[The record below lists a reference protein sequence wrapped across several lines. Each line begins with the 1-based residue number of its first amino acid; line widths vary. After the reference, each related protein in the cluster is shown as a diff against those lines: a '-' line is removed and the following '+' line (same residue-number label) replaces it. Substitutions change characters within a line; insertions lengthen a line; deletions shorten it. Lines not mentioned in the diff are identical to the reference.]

1 MKKLFTILLAAIS
14 CTVVKAQSVGIG
26 TSSPNASAALDIV
39 SPLNNKGLL
48 IPRMTSGQRLAVT
61 VSAATAGLMVYETTT
76 SSFWFYNGSVWNQ
89 IGTGGVSPWTVSG
102 TNIYNSNT
110 GNVGI
115 GTSSP
120 TYKFHVAGNNILL
133 NGTNPIFQLQQAGVN
148 TGYLQASSNDLKIGT
163 NSGNGSGKTII
174 RMDGTDRVFIDS
186 IGQVG
191 IGRSAPA
198 YDLDINGNQRIQST
212 STVTKSVLSMYAN
225 PYLGIDPNGTGSSY
239 ISFFNFNSIGGGNY
253 DYTSKYKLEFE
264 GGVSER
270 LKMYHASYPNQFVLD
285 KDGDV
290 GINTLPAE
298 KLHVVGNILL
308 QNGNPLLKLKTT
320 SAITTAK
327 TGIQFNGPSSNFAN
341 ISYTEGALFLSGRDT
356 TVTGNVVPD
365 LVLNSGNTGLGTA
378 TPTEKL
384 HLIGNV
390 LVNYINPTIQLQN
403 SAVDK
408 GFMQLNGNDLRIG
421 TNSSNING
429 KFVVRTAAGD
439 QFFVDNAGY
448 VGIGVA
454 GAGAEARVHVGTG
467 LGVSLTSN
475 GYMMLGNTASSNV
488 VFDNNEIQARNNSNA
503 VSLTLQRSGGS
514 VRIGGT
520 PVPSG
525 YKLAIDGKVI
535 CEELK
540 VKLASSGWPDYVF
553 ADNYKLSSLT
563 EIEKFINLH
572 KHLPNIPS
580 AVEVEKNGIEVGD
593 MQKKIIEKIEELTL
607 YIIQLEKQVAELKK
621 GKN

>member
-1 MKKLFTILLAAIS
+1 MKKIFIILLAAIS
-14 CTVVKAQSVGIG
+14 CKGIKAQGVGIG
-26 TSSPNASAALDIV
+26 TTTPNASAQLDIV

-48 IPRMTSGQRLAVT
+48 IPRMTSAQRLAIA
-61 VSAATAGLMVYETTT
+61 SPIAPGLMVYETTT

-89 IGTGGVSPWTVSG
+89 IGTGGASPWTVSG

-120 TYKFHVAGNNILL
+120 AYKFHVAGNNMLI
-133 NGTNPIFQLQQAGVN
+133 NGTNPIFQLQQAGVS
-148 TGYLQASSNDLKIGT
+148 TGFVQLSSDDLRIGT
-163 NSGNGSGKTII
+163 NSGNTAGAMVI
-174 RMDGTDRVFIDS
+174 RMNGTDRVFVDS

-191 IGRSAPA
+191 IGRSAPG

-212 STVTKSVLSMYAN
+212 STVIKSVLSLYAN
-225 PYLGIDPNGTGSSY
+225 PFLAVDPTGFGSSY

-253 DYTSKYKLEFE
+253 SYTSKYKLEFE
-264 GGVSER
+264 GGSSER

-290 GINTLPAE
+290 GINTLPSE
-298 KLHVVGNILL
+298 KLHVVGDMLL
-308 QNGNPLLKLKTT
+308 QNVNPILKLKMTGAVATT
-320 SAITTAK
+320 KSV
-327 TGIQFNGPSSNFAN
+327 IQFNSSSAN
-341 ISYTEGALFLSGRDT
+341 LGNIAYTNSSLILSGSDT

-365 LVLNSGNTGLGTA
+365 LVIKSGNIGLGTA

-384 HLIGNV
+384 HLIGNM
-390 LVNYINPTIQLQN
+390 LVNYINPIIQFQQ
-403 SAVDK
+403 SATDK
-408 GFMQLNGNDLRIG
+408 GFIQLNGNDLRIG

-429 KFVVRTAAGD
+429 KFVVKTAAGD

-448 VGIGVA
+448 IGIGVP
-454 GAGAEARVHVGTG
+454 GANAEARVHVGTG
-467 LGVSLTSN
+467 LGAGLTSN
-475 GYMMLGNTASSNV
+475 GYLMLGNTSGINV
-488 VFDNNEIQARNNSNA
+488 VFDNNEIQARSNNTASG
-503 VSLTLQRSGGS
+503 LTLQRSGGT
-514 VRIGGT
+514 VRIGAT

-525 YKLAIDGKVI
+525 YKFAIDGKVI

-540 VKLASSGWPDYVF
+540 VKLVSSGWPDYVF

-572 KHLPNIPS
+572 KHLPNMPS
-580 AVEVEKNGIEVGD
+580 AAEVEKNGIEVGD
-593 MQKKIIEKIEELTL
+593 MQKKVMEKIEELTL
-607 YIIQLEKQVAELKK
+607 YVIQLEKQVAELKK
-621 GKN
+621 EKK

>member
-1 MKKLFTILLAAIS
+1 MKKIFIILLAVIS
-14 CTVVKAQSVGIG
+14 CKCIQAQSVGIG
-26 TSSPNASAALDIV
+26 TTTPNASAQLDIV

-48 IPRMTSGQRLAVT
+48 IPRMTSAQRLAIA
-61 VSAATAGLMVYETTT
+61 SPIAPGLMVYETTT
-76 SSFWFYNGSVWNQ
+76 NSFWFYNGSVWNQ
-89 IGTGGVSPWTVSG
+89 IGTGGASPWTISG
-102 TNIYNSNT
+102 NNIYNSNT

-120 TYKFHVAGNNILL
+120 TSKFHIAGNNMLI
-133 NGTNPIFQLQQAGVN
+133 NGTNPIFQLQQAGVS
-148 TGYLQASSNDLKIGT
+148 TGFLQLSGDDMRMGT
-163 NSGNGSGKTII
+163 NSGNTAGAMVI
-174 RMDGTDRVFIDS
+174 RMNGTDRIFIDS

-191 IGRSAPA
+191 IGRSVPT

-212 STVTKSVLSMYAN
+212 STVTKSVLSLYAN
-225 PYLGIDPNGTGSSY
+225 PFLGIDPTGTGSSF

-253 DYTSKYKLEFE
+253 NYTSKYKLEFE
-264 GGVSER
+264 GGSSER
-270 LKMYHASYPNQFVLD
+270 LKMYHASYPDQFVLD

-290 GINTLPAE
+290 GINTGFPSE
-298 KLHVVGNILL
+298 KLHVVGDMLL
-308 QNGNPLLKLKTT
+308 QDGNPILKIKMTGTAATT
-320 SAITTAK
+320 KSVIE
-327 TGIQFNGPSSNFAN
+327 FNGSSAN
-341 ISYTEGALFLSGRDT
+341 LGNIAYTNGSLVLSGSDT
-356 TVTGNVVPD
+356 TVAGNIVPD
-365 LVLNSGNTGLGTA
+365 LVIKSGNTGLGTA

-384 HLIGNV
+384 HLIGNM
-390 LVNYINPTIQLQN
+390 LVNNLNPIIQFQN
-403 SAVDK
+403 SGTDK
-408 GFMQLNGNDLRIG
+408 GFIQVNTNDLRIG
-421 TNSSNING
+421 TNSSNVNG

-467 LGVSLTSN
+467 LGAGLTSN
-475 GYMMLGNTASSNV
+475 GYLMLGNSATTNV
-488 VFDNNEIQARNNSNA
+488 VFDNNEIQARSNSNA
-503 VSLTLQRSGGS
+503 AGLTLQRSGGT
-514 VRIGGT
+514 VKIGGT
-520 PVPSG
+520 AVPAG

-553 ADNYKLSSLT
+553 ADNYKLSSLV

-621 GKN
+621 EKK